1 MDSIGN
7 GISAAKNGKYLKF
20 KIGNKFVSKQSV
32 RVNIPARPF
41 LGISEKDDEEI
52 REILEDVVRE
62 N

>member
-1 MDSIGN
+1 M
-7 GISAAKNGKYLKF
+7 
-20 KIGNKFVSKQSV
+20 SKQSV

-52 REILEDVVRE
+52 REILVDVVRE